1 MRKLWDSGLTEGR
14 FFDKTRVSADRENNS
29 IIVNQKLVKDFGWS
43 EGTGKTITLYDTTTL
58 RIIGVVED
66 FYMSGVWEAI
76 EPAMLRLSGSD
87 QFSVLVVRANP
98 EDLPGVLDFIA
109 EKWKT
114 QGTNQIFG
122 GRLQEDL
129 MQEEKDING
138 SILKVNL
145 FLAIVATLLSL
156 IGMFNLVSLDIIR
169 RTKEVGIRKIQGAPV
184 PLIMFLLSK
193 KFLIILFI
201 ASILGCAGGYYLSVA
216 LMDSIWDYFVPVGA
230 GILLSAALIMI
241 IATALTL
248 SFLIIRAALKN
259 PVESLRYE

>member
-1 MRKLWDSGLTEGR
+1 
-14 FFDKTRVSADRENNS
+14 
-29 IIVNQKLVKDFGWS
+29 
-43 EGTGKTITLYDTTTL
+43 
-58 RIIGVVED
+58 
-66 FYMSGVWEAI
+66 
-76 EPAMLRLSGSD
+76 
-87 QFSVLVVRANP
+87 
-98 EDLPGVLDFIA
+98 
-109 EKWKT
+109 
-114 QGTNQIFG
+114 
-122 GRLQEDL
+122 
-129 MQEEKDING
+129 
-138 SILKVNL
+138 
-145 FLAIVATLLSL
+145 
-156 IGMFNLVSLDIIR
+156 MFNLVSLNIIR
-169 RTKEVGIRKIQGAPV
+169 RTKEVGIRKIEGAPV